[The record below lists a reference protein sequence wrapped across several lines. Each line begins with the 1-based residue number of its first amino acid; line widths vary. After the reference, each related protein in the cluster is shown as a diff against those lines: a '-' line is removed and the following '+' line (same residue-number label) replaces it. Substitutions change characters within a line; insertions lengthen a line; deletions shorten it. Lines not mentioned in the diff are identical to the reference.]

1 MATDVVRVF
10 ALVLIAAAGLSVFIA
25 LFQALEERRYDLAIM
40 RTLGASA
47 RRVMG
52 LLLFEALLLSVLG
65 TLAGLALGHL
75 ATAAVGS
82 LFRAA
87 RQVDVTGWTWLPEES
102 LIVAAA
108 IAVGV
113 LAAVIPAWRAYRTDI
128 ARTLAHA

>member
-1 MATDVVRVF
+1 
-10 ALVLIAAAGLSVFIA
+10 VFIA
-25 LFQALEERRYDLAIM
+25 LYQALEERRYDLAVM

-52 LLLFEALLLSVLG
+52 LLLFEALLLSAAG
-65 TLAGLALGHL
+65 TLVGLFLGHL
-75 ATAAVGS
+75 AAEAVGA
-82 LFRAA
+82 LFREA
-87 RQVDVTGWTWLPEES
+87 RQADVTGWIWLPEEL